1 MFPKTIFIEA
11 MAKHLPPSAAEL
23 HLLDVGGE
31 AGAALH
37 VLRPDI
43 ASSTASLDVRAWT
56 YADNSLDA
64 VVAYDTALTPALLAR
79 VLRVMRPGGRFIVVH
94 PAGKPDSV
102 WVRTLEEA
110 GYTRILVE
118 AAVQE
123 QGVLIRGEKPHT
135 TGDTLARVQVAAE
148 RDADTLDLATYRG
161 RFVHLLIQQTPNKPV
176 WRLEPDEKIF
186 WRAVAAGPAPGL
198 LAFTS
203 LPKAVH
209 FMQQAILRGII
220 RDVNK
225 VAKFS
230 KATAQSW
237 IVPVRLNPALDDI
250 QPPILLLAVDPATAE
265 KSDE

>member
-1 MFPKTIFIEA
+1 MLPKTTFIEA
-11 MAKHLPPSAAEL
+11 MAKHLPPSASQL

-31 AGAALH
+31 AGLALQ

-43 ASSTASLDVRAWT
+43 AAVTASLDVRAWMF
-56 YADNSLDA
+56 ADDSVDA
-64 VVAYDTALTPALLAR
+64 VVAYDTALTPVLLAH
-79 VLRVMRPGGRFIVVH
+79 VLRVMRPGGRFILVH
-94 PAGKPDSV
+94 PAGEV
-102 WVRTLEEA
+102 NATIVQTLEKA

-118 AAVQE
+118 AAAYHM
-123 QGVLIRGEKPHT
+123 GVLIRGEKPHT
-135 TGDTLARVQVAAE
+135 TGDTLARVQLAAG
-148 RDADTLDLATYRG
+148 RDANTLDLAAYRG

-176 WRLEPDEKIF
+176 WRLTPDEKIE
-186 WRAVAAGPAPGL
+186 WHAITAGEAPAL

-209 FMQQAILRGII
+209 FMQQAVLRGII

-230 KATAQSW
+230 KITAQAWS
-237 IVPVRLNPALDDI
+237 VPVLLNPALDDI
-250 QPPILLLAVDPATAE
+250 QPPITLLAVDPATAE